1 MRQNCIKWRRA
12 GRGHI
17 LFYLEERDEL
27 DSFVEMIL
35 PRPIWRKKEEEKWLN
50 SSSTA
55 ATNREIYI
63 YKTMMH
69 EIRDLCVGKVNLNSY
84 LNLYIRQEREKNKN
98 WLVYYIC
105 ELWEKP
111 AGACIWQSG
120 THSVYYRCNST
131 HITHTHVRVCV
142 VCESLEICNESC
154 VCCSLHPSLSRLAGQ
169 NGESVSFRF
178 GPFKNCPGISFFL
191 SYSFRLFR
199 T

>member
-1 MRQNCIKWRRA
+1 
-12 GRGHI
+12 
-17 LFYLEERDEL
+17 
-27 DSFVEMIL
+27 MIL

-111 AGACIWQSG
+111 AGACIW
-120 THSVYYRCNST
+120 
-131 HITHTHVRVCV
+131 
-142 VCESLEICNESC
+142 
-154 VCCSLHPSLSRLAGQ
+154 
-169 NGESVSFRF
+169 
-178 GPFKNCPGISFFL
+178 
-191 SYSFRLFR
+191 
-199 T
+199 